1 MSLRLSSI
9 LAGGEPTNPRP
20 AWSGARSQI
29 PLLAVSTENREVV
42 LVVTKHGETAAHI
55 QNTPSARDGEENQRA
70 HVSALRWHPQQD
82 TLFIGWTSG
91 RISWWDH
98 RNATNRSEDIPEEG
112 SIKVIDLPHS
122 TAITHIAISPK
133 GELCVSIES
142 SGTAVVSSVGTDGS
156 AEMILSPSCEYH
168 QQEEILFSGFRCGKN
183 GCSSNQ
189 RQPTFF
195 LTENSRVVYEADHLG
210 LRFRR
215 YTSTVPLLLVDYVAT
230 TDRLV
235 LLTDQAFLIQLALLE
250 DGPARALS
258 QTNVAWLHNCVESPQ
273 FAWIDEN
280 ILASVAGEQVIRFW
294 NMATEESHVLS
305 LHAEMRDAT
314 LSGDVPSYLAF
325 RRSSESL
332 LVGTKGG
339 RVARCRRRH
348 IALSSELVWE
358 DFELIHEGDNGSC
371 SSIAVFE
378 GNDEAIAISGKA
390 TLSLLFWIE
399 PAIAADAGLIAI
411 QSGFTEISLFME
423 KPREGDAGEN
433 AEWSAGGMD
442 TVRPASPFF
451 LGDSLPSTLSTRFST
466 RQPFTGLTINKSM
479 LVVFSTQLITV
490 FKVTEDQGSLLACPV
505 SCIETLGVTGAVAYF
520 DGSVTTLFV
529 ATPRGV
535 LLMSLEGQDRGFLPQ
550 RHAMDPVCPHSPA
563 PKHIWLKG
571 DTLGVMSTD
580 NCISVWRL
588 GKGAPALLST
598 EKVEA
603 SCTEDDT
610 IVVKSITGAKDGSRI
625 SFILQRRKQKN
636 YRPDS
641 AQNLTLDE
649 RGNLPVPLAEDT
661 SAECVTEENAEEA
674 LGIFDVSTTNF
685 WIYGLEILRGTKLT
699 FHQWDERDVRLLV
712 CCVWRP
718 ENPPVADPLKD
729 KRGSPRLRQMNSRSR
744 PYIVTFFIDHDGR
757 LAEQVRS
764 PRDSGCVEVFSS
776 HTAYASKPD
785 RSYFKSA
792 VRSSTHMSSDI

>member
-1 MSLRLSSI
+1 MALS
-9 LAGGEPTNPRP
+9 
-20 AWSGARSQI
+20 
-29 PLLAVSTENREVV
+29 
-42 LVVTKHGETAAHI
+42 
-55 QNTPSARDGEENQRA
+55 
-70 HVSALRWHPQQD
+70 QQD

-133 GELCVSIES
+133 GELCVSDVGRMVAPATRGNQPFFSRRIPGWS
-142 SGTAVVSSVGTDGS
+142 MKLITLVSVSEVFVLWLTDPC
-156 AEMILSPSCEYH
+156 L
-168 QQEEILFSGFRCGKN
+168 
-183 GCSSNQ
+183 
-189 RQPTFF
+189 
-195 LTENSRVVYEADHLG
+195 
-210 LRFRR
+210 LRNR

-339 RVARCRRRH
+339 KVARCRRRH

-535 LLMSLEGQDRGFLPQ
+535 LLMSLE
-550 RHAMDPVCPHSPA
+550 
-563 PKHIWLKG
+563 
-571 DTLGVMSTD
+571 
-580 NCISVWRL
+580 
-588 GKGAPALLST
+588 
-598 EKVEA
+598 
-603 SCTEDDT
+603 
-610 IVVKSITGAKDGSRI
+610 
-625 SFILQRRKQKN
+625 
-636 YRPDS
+636 
-641 AQNLTLDE
+641 
-649 RGNLPVPLAEDT
+649 
-661 SAECVTEENAEEA
+661 
-674 LGIFDVSTTNF
+674 VST
-685 WIYGLEILRGTKLT
+685 
-699 FHQWDERDVRLLV
+699 
-712 CCVWRP
+712 
-718 ENPPVADPLKD
+718 
-729 KRGSPRLRQMNSRSR
+729 
-744 PYIVTFFIDHDGR
+744 
-757 LAEQVRS
+757 
-764 PRDSGCVEVFSS
+764 
-776 HTAYASKPD
+776 
-785 RSYFKSA
+785 
-792 VRSSTHMSSDI
+792 